1 MLGGIDGFCHRRYS
15 LPIHS
20 HLVACA
26 NTDFFHTGLDRVRF
40 LRSNDDE
47 LLQGNPGFLSS
58 AKIYSEIPPITPV
71 QSSNEQPLSAL
82 EAGPT
87 EAL

>member
-1 MLGGIDGFCHRRYS
+1 MFMWVGIDGFCVQRYS

-26 NTDFFHTGLDRVRF
+26 KSEVIEIGRNRVRF
-40 LRSNDDE
+40 SVLNARNCGKNSPN
-47 LLQGNPGFLSS
+47 SIH
-58 AKIYSEIPPITPV
+58 AT
-71 QSSNEQPLSAL
+71 SNEQPLSAR
-82 EAGPT
+82 EAGPM